1 MTTADL
7 LNKFLKAKFDVS
19 DPIYKALIA
28 DTTQS
33 PEVSITL
40 PEHFNN
46 GAIAGTLEWVRQLSL
61 CLIDQMQLD
70 LASGKYL
77 KLMTETYIGLTRYTG
92 DSDSAF
98 VDMIISY
105 VLDPKV
111 SEASIISIMTQYSSP
126 GLPEL
131 IEGSESAFADAS
143 FSDNYESF
151 QNTTPGNEFDY
162 WVMAAI
168 AANGASFTYFF
179 ILRLENT
186 ASTDIVKVVD
196 ILSRW
201 VASGIAY
208 EIQIVETP

>member
-7 LNKFLKAKFDVS
+7 LNKFLKAKFDTS
-19 DPIYKALIA
+19 DPIYQELIA
-28 DTTQS
+28 KTDGTPAGTILK
-33 PEVSITL
+33 PED
-40 PEHFNN
+40 FDN

-70 LASGKYL
+70 LATGRYL
-77 KLMTETYIGLTRYTG
+77 KLMTEVYIGLTRYTG
-92 DSDSAF
+92 DSDSEF

-111 SEASIISIMTQYSSP
+111 SEAAIISKLTPFSSP
-126 GLPEL
+126 SIPEL

-151 QNTTPGNEFDY
+151 QNTTAGNEFDH
-162 WVMAAI
+162 WIMSAI
-168 AANGASFTYFF
+168 AANGASFSYFF
-179 ILRLENT
+179 IIRLENT
-186 ASTDIVKVVD
+186 ADSDIVKVVD
-196 ILSRW
+196 IMSRW
-201 VASGIAY
+201 VASGINY